1 MHVFDVYNNEIAYY
15 KTPKCG
21 SRTILAWAALIKEP
35 NLILEHPEWFAESRR
50 AIEYKE
56 IRQRVNRYK
65 NITHN
70 QKIKFCIVRDP
81 VERFIS
87 AFTNRILFHQ
97 KPRIHIT
104 ITDFIK
110 NIDTLLELTSF
121 KDAKIHFT
129 TQVQYIGS
137 NPSVYT
143 HIFDIKKLNEV
154 KCLLENHTD
163 ISLPDLHL
171 QKSGNIIRPTLT
183 EEQKNVI
190 KNRYKIDYE
199 IYGGWF
205 V

>member
-1 MHVFDVYNNEIAYY
+1 MHVFDIYNNEIAYY

-97 KPRIHIT
+97 KPQIHIT

-121 KDAKIHFT
+121 KDAKIHFA
-129 TQVQYIGS
+129 TQVQHIGS
-137 NPSVYT
+137 NPNVYT

-154 KCLLENHTD
+154 KSLLENHID